1 MKKLLVVLGLL
12 VLVPGLALAQVGTSA
27 TTYYVDYYANNAG
40 AASVYDQVV
49 RIINVGT
56 LGTPLTVPVGDICAN
71 IYVFDADQELQ
82 SCCAERLTPNELDA
96 AFVGVQL
103 TGINPG
109 VCIPGAPA
117 CAGLPV
123 TLTGVAPASGVIKIA
138 LTPDPTGAACDP
150 RNALTGADATEGVV
164 FGTHLQTTGGF
175 VFVTETEK
183 TPSILSAGEAG
194 FLPQACSFAV
204 YLGSGRGQCWSSV
217 STGLH

>member
-1 MKKLLVVLGLL
+1 MKKLLVVVGLL
-12 VLVPGLALAQVGTSA
+12 VLVPSLASAQG
-27 TTYYVDYYANNAG
+27 TYYVDYYANNAG
-40 AASVYDQVV
+40 AAAVYDQIV

-56 LGTPLTVPVGDICAN
+56 AGNPLTVPVGDICAN
-71 IYVFDADQELQ
+71 IYVFDPDQEMQ
-82 SCCAERLTPNELDA
+82 SCCAELLTPNELDS

-109 VCIPGAPA
+109 FCIPGAPA
-117 CAGLPV
+117 CAGLPA
-123 TLTGVAPASGVIKIA
+123 TLTGVAPSSGVIKIV

-183 TPSILSAGEAG
+183 LSSTLSASEAT
-194 FLPQACSFAV
+194 FLPQTCSFVV
-204 YLGSGRGQCWSSV
+204 YLGSGRGQCYSTVSS
-217 STGLH
+217 GQH